1 MKRPLKNILTVLF
14 AAAYFA
20 ASQVTV
26 LSIVSAWYSTAAD
39 STVATRKG
47 PSKEFGI
54 PSWTPRTHLLVT
66 QHPEVSQGI
75 PASPFLYPAERVY
88 RVIQAPHS
96 PERYVA
102 SYFSELC
109 NKAPP
114 LA

>member
-1 MKRPLKNILTVLF
+1 MKRPLKNILPVLI

-26 LSIVSAWYSTAAD
+26 ISIVSAWYSTAAD
-39 STVATRKG
+39 TAVATHKG

-54 PSWTPRTHLLVT
+54 PSWTPRTHLLAI

-75 PASPFLYPAERVY
+75 PASPFLYPAQRAY
-88 RVIQAPHS
+88 SVIRAQHS